1 MTIVNDSIKPAK
13 ITLPPHLAQFID
25 ANGNLTKEAQ
35 ARVLAGQ
42 AERDTDDR
50 WLTTEQLLDKTL

>member
-1 MTIVNDSIKPAK
+1 MTIVNDSIKPTK
-13 ITLPPHLAQFID
+13 ITLPPHLDQFID

-50 WLTTEQLLDKTL
+50 WLTTEQLLEKTL